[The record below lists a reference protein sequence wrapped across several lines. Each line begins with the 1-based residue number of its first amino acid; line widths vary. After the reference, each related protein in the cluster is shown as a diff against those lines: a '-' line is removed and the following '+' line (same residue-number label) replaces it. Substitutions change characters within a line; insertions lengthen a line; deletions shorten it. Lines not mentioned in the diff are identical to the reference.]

1 MLNFSKPK
9 PCGPRLPPIYRQV
22 ARSAAKI
29 LLGGKPVDVP
39 IEQPTNF
46 ELCC

>member
-9 PCGPRLPPIYRQV
+9 PCGPRLPPIYRPV